1 MRKNAVPVILMILLL
16 AVAALPAASI
26 SRPAATVRLIRNTA
40 ITMDQLESEYSR
52 YVAMGAPVTRMD
64 VLDTLINDEVFLQGA
79 ERDGVTISDRQIE
92 QLYQQQKANVQ
103 AQAMQAGQTVTD
115 AAFEAEV
122 MNQFG
127 SVDEYKK
134 ALGEQYIVNQY
145 LMLKRGN
152 ELQNVPMPTDAE
164 VNSFYRQ
171 NQQAFFQAENV
182 KLAHI
187 YIPKNGN
194 ATEDEASLRLLTDV
208 AADIHSGAIT
218 FEKAVSEYS
227 QDEGSRN
234 VGGDIGW
241 LSADNTAAR
250 QGWGNAFCDEV
261 LSMEPGQVSDVLES
275 DMGYHIV
282 RVSVHN
288 AAKILSLSDPVSPAE
303 IMTVREYIQQYL
315 YMVNSQNT
323 VNAALQSLILEL
335 RNEAQINIIYQE
347 Q

>member
-1 MRKNAVPVILMILLL
+1 MRKNRIISVIAMLM
-16 AVAALPAASI
+16 VAAATLSAASSMI
-26 SRPAATVRLIRNTA
+26 SRPAATVNLIRNEM
-40 ITMDQLESEYSR
+40 ISEDEMEKEYQR
-52 YVAMGAPVTRMD
+52 YLSMGAQGVTRQYA
-64 VLDTLINDEVFLQGA
+64 LDTLINNAIFLQGA
-79 ERDGVTISDRQIE
+79 ERAGITVSDRQVD
-92 QLYQQQKANVQ
+92 QLYASQRSNAS
-103 AQAMQAGQTVTD
+103 AQAGRTVTEEEF
-115 AAFEAEV
+115 AAEAER
-122 MNQFG
+122 QFG
-127 SVDEYKK
+127 SVDAYKE
-134 ALGEQYIVNQY
+134 ALKEQYIVNQFV
-145 LMLKRGN
+145 MLEKGA
-152 ELQNVPMPTDAE
+152 ELQNVPMPTDSEIA
-164 VNSFYRQ
+164 SFYRQ

-194 ATEDEASLRLLTDV
+194 VTEDEASLRLLTDV

-303 IMTVREYIQQYL
+303 TMTVREYIQQYL